1 MGRNFV
7 NKIRETAG
15 DGWPWMTRSQWQDM
29 LRWLEWL
36 KKNQTSVCAFNQMMD
51 NPGWEGLVALA
62 ALGDAINILTVLGK
76 AMETVPG
83 AFIGEPPV
91 PKDG

>member
-7 NKIRETAG
+7 KSIRETAG

-36 KKNQTSVCAFNQMMD
+36 KKIQTSVCAFNQMMD
-51 NPGWEGLVALA
+51 NPGGKGLGALA
-62 ALGDAINILTVLGK
+62 ALGDAINILEELGK